1 MVKSAL
7 TQSGQRERYENK
19 FADIEWGHV
28 FLLMMLAGISVLIL
42 YSAAGMRWE
51 PWAYK
56 QLIFFVVSLGLMIG
70 IAVLDLRFWLS
81 LAYPIYGVALILLI
95 ITEFFGDVRMGAQ
108 RWIDLGIISFQASV
122 FMKLAIVL
130 GLARFYHDAS
140 ARDAIFSWKLLIPTF
155 MIVIPVLLVLRQPD
169 LGTASIIAMTGIS
182 LMILAGLHH
191 RVIIAGVMTVVV
203 GAPLFF
209 QYFMHEYQRKRV
221 LTFLNPEADPSGDGY
236 HILQSKIAM
245 GSGGVLGKGLGLGS
259 QSQLNFLP
267 EKHTDFIMAA
277 VGEEL
282 GFVGAVGVL
291 VIFALIIVMS
301 LRMAIL
307 SHSHFGRLAAAGVTA
322 TFSIYVLINGAM
334 VMGLFPVVGVPM
346 PILSYGGSAMLMI
359 MIGFGIIQAVK
370 VHRYQELPKGASI
383 ISRFE

>member
-56 QLIFFVVSLGLMIG
+56 QLIFFVFSLGLMIG

>member
-1 MVKSAL
+1 
-7 TQSGQRERYENK
+7 
-19 FADIEWGHV
+19 
-28 FLLMMLAGISVLIL
+28 
-42 YSAAGMRWE
+42 
-51 PWAYK
+51 
-56 QLIFFVVSLGLMIG
+56 
-70 IAVLDLRFWLS
+70 
-81 LAYPIYGVALILLI
+81 
-95 ITEFFGDVRMGAQ
+95 
-108 RWIDLGIISFQASV
+108 
-122 FMKLAIVL
+122 
-130 GLARFYHDAS
+130 
-140 ARDAIFSWKLLIPTF
+140 

>member
-56 QLIFFVVSLGLMIG
+56 QLIFFVISLGLMIG
-70 IAVLDLRFWLS
+70 IAVLDLRFWLGLS
-81 LAYPIYGVALILLI
+81 YPIYGVALILLI

-169 LGTASIIAMTGIS
+169 LGTASIIAMTGLSI
-182 LMILAGLHH
+182 MILAGLHH